1 MGFLKKLIVRALMCL
16 AAFALVGAIA
26 AGVGYYIVFNV
37 GVDEDPDGKFNRNAI
52 VEQLSGE
59 TRVFYRDGNKRLGA
73 FFDANHRIYV
83 PYGDIPE
90 NIVNALVAAEDSKF
104 FEHNGFDLRGFMRA
118 MITNVAAGSM
128 RQGGSTLTQQTVK
141 NIFGREERSLKAK
154 YTELRDAI
162 KLERHFSKEQI
173 LEFYLNQFHVAGS
186 GKGVAIAAQYFFNKE
201 LKNLTLLECA
211 FIAGSVKGPFNY
223 DPFAQRTEER
233 RARAIERGATRVK
246 YVLGRMLEEGY
257 ITKEAYDEALSKP
270 LEFNHGTFRY
280 SISTQLALIEE
291 KLNSDFF
298 HEIFEKEGI
307 EDWRRAQLEIVS
319 TIDGDYQDAA
329 KRALQSN
336 ISALQLKL
344 GGFVLPTAES
354 PNRALHAEMGDYLYG
369 ALDSATYDDKGKLNA
384 LYLNFGQI
392 KGVVERPSLDELAK
406 AVKSE
411 PEKLLASKLGK
422 GSVLL
427 VSVLDSVAVGGLYR
441 LKLETEPNL
450 QGALIAMQNGEVLAS
465 QGGFHN
471 TGFDRSFKALRQLG
485 SSWKPLL
492 YALSFTRGWNYL
504 DELENDFNVFQF
516 TNQFYFPRPDHKN
529 KSERVSIAWAA
540 TRSENISSVWL
551 LDRLYDKLTVEDF
564 AEVMEENGYAQTA
577 EEDNKAYFERV
588 RDKYGLILKD
598 AAKKEIEFDR
608 AKYRFVKEAFAA
620 GNVDKAWAAS
630 NLLYGSY
637 MDIAEKTAKDAPQKQ
652 MLKHNYMRY
661 EEILRNR
668 RLAEAR
674 GDELPSMSSVELF
687 PNFSL
692 EDFNKISLMVE
703 PVNAEANYLTPEYL
717 FHWPDFRR
725 SLAMADF
732 ARFVNAIGIRSKIQK
747 VQSMVLGVNDISIAD
762 ITMAYET
769 VLTGKVF
776 KCKDSDWGEPCI
788 IREIKNREGKVIF
801 KNSIEEKQILDE
813 NVTSQMAAILRSV
826 FVNGTARS
834 QFDALSVTS
843 NEGVKL
849 HFPALG
855 KTGTTNDYRN
865 VAFLGALPVYEESKN
880 GFATDSVI
888 AIGSYVGFDNN
899 KPLKSGSTRIAG
911 ASGGLPQWAALAKD
925 ILKIKDVASHVDFY
939 SIQNVKT
946 GEVPL
951 MYPNLRGDL
960 KVDAVSGL
968 ATAMTS
974 ENAKTL
980 PWLEVPGFVPPQVQ
994 SVAAEAAAFGGFV
1007 TAMPAPTAT
1016 VDSESA
1022 TPETPAVPSSAAE
1035 TKSED
1040 WDLPEDFNG
1049 ENAFVPVE
1057 VEF

>member
-1 MGFLKKLIVRALMCL
+1 MGFIKKWLFRAIKCAL
-16 AAFALVGAIA
+16 AFALVGVIA
-26 AGVGYYIVFNV
+26 AGVGYYVVFNV
-37 GVDEDPDGKFNRNAI
+37 GLDEDPDGKFDRNAI

-59 TRVFYRDGNKRLGA
+59 TRVFYRDGNTRLGA

-83 PYGDIPE
+83 PYGEIPE

-104 FEHNGFDLRGFMRA
+104 FEHNGFDFSGFMRA
-118 MITNVAAGSM
+118 MVTNIRAGSM

-141 NIFGREERSLKAK
+141 NIFGREERSLAAK

-201 LKNLTLLECA
+201 LKDLSLLECA

-223 DPFAQRTEER
+223 DPFAQRNEKRRER
-233 RARAIERGATRVK
+233 ALERGATRVK

-257 ITKEAYDEALSKP
+257 ITKEAYDGALSKP

-280 SISTQLALIEE
+280 AISTQLALIEE
-291 KLNSDFF
+291 KLNSDYFQELF
-298 HEIFEKEGI
+298 HNEGI
-307 EDWRRAQLEIVS
+307 EDWRRAQLEIIS
-319 TIDGDYQDAA
+319 SIDANYQDAA

-336 ISALQLKL
+336 ISNLQLKL

-354 PNRALHAEMGDYLYG
+354 PNRALRAEKGDYLYG
-369 ALDSATYDDKGKLNA
+369 SLDSAVYNEQGKLTA
-384 LYLNFGQI
+384 IYLNFGQVR
-392 KGVVERPSLDELAK
+392 GVIEEASLKELAK

-450 QGALIAMQNGEVLAS
+450 QGALVALQNGSVIAS

-492 YALSFTRGWNYL
+492 YALAFTRGWNYL

-551 LDRLYDKLTVEDF
+551 LDRLYDKLSVEEF
-564 AEVMEENGYAQTA
+564 ANVMEENGYAKLPD
-577 EEDNKAYFERV
+577 EETKAYFERV
-588 RDKYGLILKD
+588 RDKYGLILKES
-598 AAKKEIEFDR
+598 AKKEIEFDR
-608 AKYRFVKEAFAA
+608 AKSRFVKEAFAA
-620 GNVDKAWAAS
+620 GRVETAWAAS
-630 NLLYGSY
+630 NLLYGSF
-637 MDIAEKTAKDAPQKQ
+637 MDIAQKTAKEPEQKK
-652 MLKHNYMRY
+652 MLQHNYIRY
-661 EEILRNR
+661 EEILRER

-674 GDELPSMSSVELF
+674 GEVLPAMSSVQLF

-703 PVNAEANYLTPEYL
+703 PVNAEADYLTPEYL

-725 SLAMADF
+725 SLAMADY
-732 ARFVNAIGIRSKIQK
+732 ARFVKSIGIRSKVQK
-747 VQSMVLGVNDISIAD
+747 VQSMVLGVNDVSIAE

-769 VLTGKVF
+769 ILSGKVY
-776 KCKDSDWGEPCI
+776 KCKDGDWTEPCI
-788 IREIKNREGKVIF
+788 IREIKNRDGKVIF
-801 KNSIEEKQILDE
+801 KNEAEEKQILDE

-834 QFDALSVTS
+834 QYEALSVTS
-843 NEGVKL
+843 DEGRKF

-865 VAFLGALPVYEESKN
+865 VAFLGALPTYEESKN

-911 ASGGLPQWAALAKD
+911 ASGGLPQWAALAEE
-925 ILKIKDVASHVDFY
+925 ILKIRKDASHVDFY

-960 KVDAVSGL
+960 MVDAVSGL
-968 ATAMTS
+968 ATATPS

-1007 TAMPAPTAT
+1007 TAMPAPTIA
-1016 VDSESA
+1016 DSASVVGDA
-1022 TPETPAVPSSAAE
+1022 APVVPVQE
-1035 TKSED
+1035 TKNDD